1 MGSPL
6 LSPERYF
13 EQDSVFLP
21 LWVHLTLNRSR
32 ASCLPAQASPDLAHP
47 HLVGHCK
54 PTCVRSFKTILPTVC
69 GMFRGPGTQGEG
81 AGKPPAQIPFLRR
94 PWGGEPISGRARA
107 TQGGRGWRGRARFRT
122 ITGKSARSYQPR
134 QGCVHLETRCPQE
147 WVQLWGL
154 PLGVPSSRP
163 GGRGLPLLEQAL
175 QVLPWEES
183 GALRGKMAPGSRS
196 PCATGTRRL
205 RAQISYP
212 QLPEVALSQ
221 ASMSLPVL
229 AFIGTQGFVQ

>member
-81 AGKPPAQIPFLRR
+81 AGKPPAQIPFPRR

-147 WVQLWGL
+147 WLQLWGL
-154 PLGVPSSRP
+154 PLGVPSSQP
-163 GGRGLPLLEQAL
+163 GGRRLPLLEQAL

-183 GALRGKMAPGSRS
+183 GALRAKMVPGSHS